1 MLLQGPG
8 PCLARCSRFPPCT
21 SLRRSDGLISTD
33 WHFWSF
39 QGTLKEARRVGRGM
53 LTTFSH
59 KPFQPPHFSVCS
71 GMSPNIWDFN
81 VIKSN
86 WTQKNPEEHQK
97 SHKRSFP
104 SHPSPKPR
112 GMGCREHMV
121 VAWGGCLY
129 PHHHPTPSGRP
140 GRVCTMFIMNSFR

>member
-39 QGTLKEARRVGRGM
+39 QGTLKEAWRVGRGM

-59 KPFQPPHFSVCS
+59 KPFQPPHFSVSS

-86 WTQKNPEEHQK
+86 WTQKTLKNIREATNGHSPPIHP
-97 SHKRSFP
+97 P
-104 SHPSPKPR
+104 SHVGWDAESIWWWR
-112 GMGCREHMV
+112 G
-121 VAWGGCLY
+121 VAVSILTTT
-129 PHHHPTPSGRP
+129 PHRVAALVGRA
-140 GRVCTMFIMNSFR
+140 RCSS

>member
-21 SLRRSDGLISTD
+21 SLCRSDGLISTD

-39 QGTLKEARRVGRGM
+39 QGTLKEAWRVGRGM

-59 KPFQPPHFSVCS
+59 KPFQPPHFSVSS

-86 WTQKNPEEHQK
+86 WTQKTLKNIRKATNGHSPPIHP
-97 SHKRSFP
+97 P
-104 SHPSPKPR
+104 SHVGWDAESIWWWR
-112 GMGCREHMV
+112 GVAVSILTTTPHRVAALVGCAR
-121 VAWGGCLY
+121 C
-129 PHHHPTPSGRP
+129 S
-140 GRVCTMFIMNSFR
+140 S